1 MPVMTAKQQKFVA
14 EYLVDGNGTAA
25 AVRAGY
31 GRAGARVAAHRAL
44 RNDNV
49 AAEIGARQAA
59 DAARLGVAREDVL
72 QGLVGAIESA
82 QAQANPMAQIAGW
95 REIAK
100 MLGFYAPE
108 RPRVE
113 LSAGRQAELRR
124 LEAMSDAELLVLAGV
139 VEEEKRPPAGGPL
152 SI

>member
-1 MPVMTAKQQKFVA
+1 MLPMTAKQHRFVA

-59 DAARLGVAREDVL
+59 DVARLGLAREDVL
-72 QGLVGAIESA
+72 RGLLGAIESA
-82 QAQANPMAQIAGW
+82 HEQANPMAQIAGW
-95 REIAK
+95 REIGK
-100 MLGFYAPE
+100 LLGFYAPE
-108 RPRVE
+108 RQRLE
-113 LSAGRQAELRR
+113 LSAGGQAELWR
-124 LEAMSDAELLVLAGV
+124 LEAMSDEQLLAVVAGQ
-139 VEEEKRPPAGGPL
+139 G
-152 SI
+152 

>member
-1 MPVMTAKQQKFVA
+1 MTAKQQRFVA

-49 AAEIGARQAA
+49 AAEIAGRQAA
-59 DAARLGVAREDVL
+59 DADRLRLAREDAL
-72 QGLVGAIESA
+72 QGWLEAIEA
-82 QAQANPMAQIAGW
+82 ARGQANPMAQIAGW
-95 REIAK
+95 REIGK

-108 RPRVE
+108 RQRVE
-113 LSAGRQAELRR
+113 VSAAGAAEWQW
-124 LEAMSDAELLVLAGV
+124 LEAMSDAELLRLAGT
-139 VEEEKRPPAGGPL
+139 AT
-152 SI
+152 

>member
-1 MPVMTAKQQKFVA
+1 MHAMTAKQQKFVV

-31 GRAGARVAAHRAL
+31 GRAGARVAAFRAL

-49 AAEIGARQAA
+49 AAEIGARQSA
-59 DAARLGVAREDVL
+59 DAARLGLARKDVL
-72 QGLVGAIESA
+72 QGLLGAIESA

-108 RPRVE
+108 RQRVE
-113 LSAGRQAELRR
+113 LSADGSAEWRR
-124 LEAMSDAELLVLAGV
+124 LEAMSDEELLTM
-139 VEEEKRPPAGGPL
+139 AGGCDR
-152 SI
+152 

>member
-1 MPVMTAKQQKFVA
+1 MTAKQQKFVV

-31 GRAGARVAAHRAL
+31 GRAGARVAAFRAL

-49 AAEIGARQAA
+49 AVQIGARQAA

-72 QGLVGAIESA
+72 QGLLGAIESA
-82 QAQANPMAQIAGW
+82 QAQVNPMAQIAGW
-95 REIAK
+95 REVAK

-108 RPRVE
+108 RQRLE
-113 LSAGRQAELRR
+113 LSADGSAEWRR
-124 LEAMSDAELLVLAGV
+124 LEAMSDEELLTMAGV
-139 VEEEKRPPAGGPL
+139 WDT
-152 SI
+152 STT

>member
-1 MPVMTAKQQKFVA
+1 MLTLTAKQHRFVA

-49 AAEIGARQAA
+49 AAEIGARQAV
-59 DAARLGVAREDVL
+59 DVARLGLAREDAL
-72 QGLVGAIESA
+72 QGFLDAIDA
-82 QAQANPMAQIAGW
+82 AKVQANPTAQIAGW
-95 REIAK
+95 REIGK

-108 RPRVE
+108 RQRVE
-113 LSAGRQAELRR
+113 LSTDGAAEWRR
-124 LEAMSDAELLVLAGV
+124 LEAMSDAQLLALATL
-139 VEEEKRPPAGGPL
+139 PTGGAV
-152 SI
+152 